1 MPAFQNQATL
11 SYNGISVT
19 SNTVTG
25 EIVDVLSATKTAV
38 PKTYTE
44 GGEVT
49 YVINLVNS
57 GTTALTDITVD
68 DDLGTYDFGEG
79 TVIPL
84 KYADD
89 SVAYFINGVPQ
100 TTVPAVTSDRRL
112 AFTGITVPAGGNS
125 TIVYRAD
132 VTEYAPLAS
141 GGTIVNTATILGEG
155 INTPIT
161 VTETVTASGTPKLS
175 ISKAVTPTTVTENG
189 TLTYTFV
196 IENTGSA
203 EADASA
209 NIVVSDTFDPIL
221 NPITVR
227 LNGTTLAAGTDYTYD
242 TATGV
247 FATVPGKIT
256 VPAATFTQDTTTGVW
271 TVTPGTSELVVSGTV

>member
-49 YVINLVNS
+49 YVISLVNS
-57 GTTALTDITVD
+57 GDSALTGLTVTD
-68 DDLGTYDFGEG
+68 NLGAYSFGATTLVPLTYETGSATYLVG
-79 TVIPL
+79 
-84 KYADD
+84 
-89 SVAYFINGVPQ
+89 GVPQ
-100 TTVPAVTSDRRL
+100 ASPAVTAGPPL
-112 AFTGITVPAGGNS
+112 VFTGITVPAGGNT

-141 GGTIVNTATILGEG
+141 GGTVVNTATVSGDG

-161 VTETVTASGTPKLS
+161 VTETVTANGTPKLS

-209 NIVVSDTFDPIL
+209 NIAVSDTFNPVL
-221 NPITVR
+221 NPITVT

-242 TATGV
+242 TSTGV

>member
-1 MPAFQNQATL
+1 MPAFQNQARL
-11 SYNGISVT
+11 SYNGISVA

-38 PKTYTE
+38 PKTYAE

-57 GTTALTDITVD
+57 GTTALTDITVTD
-68 DDLGTYDFGEG
+68 NLGAYTFGEG
-79 TVIPL
+79 TVLPL
-84 KYADD
+84 KYATG
-89 SVAYFINGVPQ
+89 SATYFIGGVLQ
-100 TTVPAVTSDRRL
+100 AAPAVTSGSNL
-112 AFTGITVPAGGNS
+112 VFTGIAVPAGGNS
-125 TIVYRAD
+125 TIVYKAD
-132 VTEYAPLAS
+132 VTEYAPLES
-141 GGTIVNTATILGEG
+141 GGTIVNTAVISGGG

-161 VTETVTASGTPKLS
+161 VTETVTASGDPALS

-196 IENTGSA
+196 IENTGNA

-209 NIVVSDTFDPIL
+209 NIAISDTFAPIL

-227 LNGTTLAAGTDYTYD
+227 LDGTTLTADTDYTYD

-247 FATVPGKIT
+247 FATTPGRIT
-256 VPAATFTQDTTTGVW
+256 VPAATFTQDTTTGEW

>member
-49 YVINLVNS
+49 YVISLVNS
-57 GTTALTDITVD
+57 GDSALTGLTVTD
-68 DDLGTYDFGEG
+68 NLGAYSFGATTLVPLTYETGSATYLVG
-79 TVIPL
+79 
-84 KYADD
+84 
-89 SVAYFINGVPQ
+89 GVPQ
-100 TTVPAVTSDRRL
+100 ASPAVTAGPPL
-112 AFTGITVPAGGNS
+112 VFTGITVPAGGNS

-141 GGTIVNTATILGEG
+141 GGTIVNTATVSGDG

-161 VTETVTASGTPKLS
+161 VTETVTA
-175 ISKAVTPTTVTENG
+175 NG

-196 IENTGSA
+196 IENTGST
-203 EADASA
+203 EAAASA
-209 NIVVSDTFDPIL
+209 NIAVSDTFNPVL
-221 NPITVR
+221 NPITVT

>member
-25 EIVDVLSATKTAV
+25 EIVDVLSVTKTAV
-38 PKTYTE
+38 PKTYSE
-44 GGEVT
+44 GDEVT

-57 GTTALTDITVD
+57 GTTALTNITVD
-68 DDLGTYDFGEG
+68 DDLGAYSFGG
-79 TVIPL
+79 GNVVPL
-84 KYADD
+84 SYAAD

-100 TTVPAVTSDRRL
+100 TAPAVTSDRGL
-112 AFTGITVPAGGNS
+112 AFTGITVPAGGS
-125 TIVYRAD
+125 SSIVYRAD

-141 GGTIVNTATILGEG
+141 GGTIVNTATVTGDG

-161 VTETVTASGTPKLS
+161 ASETVTASGTPRLS
-175 ISKAVTPTTVTENG
+175 ISKAVTPTTVAENG

-196 IENTGSA
+196 IENNGSA
-203 EADASA
+203 DAGVSA
-209 NIVVSDTFDPIL
+209 NIAVSDTFDPVL

-227 LNGTTLAAGTDYTYD
+227 LNGTTLVAGTDYTYD
-242 TATGV
+242 AATGV

-256 VPAATFTQDTTTGVW
+256 VPAATFTQNATTGVW
-271 TVTPGTSELVVSGTV
+271 TATPGTSELVVSGTV